1 MKINLICV
9 GKIKEPY
16 LRDAVNEYIK
26 RLKPWCML
34 NVIEINEGNFNK
46 SDIEIKEIE
55 GKQIKTKIKGYV
67 IATAIDGVQK
77 NSLEFAKE
85 IEKLQISGKNEISII
100 IGGSTGLSE
109 EILEDADEKISFSK
123 MTFPHQL
130 FRVMMLEQ
138 VYRAL
143 SILNNSAYHK

>member
-26 RLKPWCML
+26 RLKPWCIL
-34 NVIEINEGNFNK
+34 NIIEINEGNFNK

-138 VYRAL
+138 IYRAL

>member
-55 GKQIKTKIKGYV
+55 GKQIKTKIKGYI

-77 NSLEFAKE
+77 TSLEFAKE

-109 EILEDADEKISFSK
+109 EILEDADDKISFSK

-138 VYRAL
+138 IYRAL

>member
-26 RLKPWCML
+26 RLKPWCIL

-109 EILEDADEKISFSK
+109 EILEDSDEKISFSK

-138 VYRAL
+138 IYRAL

>member
-138 VYRAL
+138 IYRAL

>member
-26 RLKPWCML
+26 RLKPWCIL

-77 NSLEFAKE
+77 NSLEFARE

-138 VYRAL
+138 IYRAL

>member
-26 RLKPWCML
+26 RLQPWCIL
-34 NVIEINEGNFNK
+34 NIIEINEGNLNK
-46 SDIEIKEIE
+46 SAIEIKENE

-77 NSLEFAKE
+77 NSLEFARE

-138 VYRAL
+138 IYRAL

>member
-55 GKQIKTKIKGYV
+55 GKQIKTKIKGHV

-77 NSLEFAKE
+77 TSLEFAKE
-85 IEKLQISGKNEISII
+85 IKKLQISGKNEISII

-109 EILEDADEKISFSK
+109 EILENADEKISFSK

-138 VYRAL
+138 IYRAL

>member
-26 RLKPWCML
+26 RLKPWCIL
-34 NVIEINEGNFNK
+34 NIIEINEGNFNK

-77 NSLEFAKE
+77 NSLEFARE

-138 VYRAL
+138 IYRAL

>member
-67 IATAIDGVQK
+67 IVTAIDGVQK

-138 VYRAL
+138 IYRAL

>member
-9 GKIKEPY
+9 GKIKETY
-16 LRDAVNEYIK
+16 LKDAVNEYIK
-26 RLKPWCML
+26 RLKPWCIL

-77 NSLEFAKE
+77 NSFEFAKE

-130 FRVMMLEQ
+130 FRVIMLEQ
-138 VYRAL
+138 IYRAL

>member
-9 GKIKEPY
+9 GKIKEAY
-16 LRDAVNEYIK
+16 LRDAVDEYIK
-26 RLKPWCML
+26 RLKAWCIL
-34 NVIEINEGNFNK
+34 NVVEIDEGNFNK
-46 SDIEIKEIE
+46 SDVEIREIE
-55 GKQIKTKIKGYV
+55 GRQIKTKLRGYV
-67 IATAIDGVQK
+67 IATAIDGIQK
-77 NSLEFAKE
+77 SSIEFAKE
-85 IEKLQISGKNEISII
+85 IEKLQVSGKNEISII

-109 EILEDADEKISFSK
+109 EILRSANEKISFSK

-138 VYRAL
+138 IYRAL

>member
-1 MKINLICV
+1 MKVNLICV

-26 RLKPWCML
+26 RVKPWCML

-138 VYRAL
+138 IYRAL

>member
-26 RLKPWCML
+26 RLKSWCML

-138 VYRAL
+138 IYRAL

>member
-26 RLKPWCML
+26 RLKPWCIL
-34 NVIEINEGNFNK
+34 NIIEINEGNFNK

-55 GKQIKTKIKGYV
+55 GKQIKTKTKGYV

-77 NSLEFAKE
+77 NSLEFARE

-138 VYRAL
+138 IYRAL

>member
-1 MKINLICV
+1 MNI
-9 GKIKEPY
+9 
-16 LRDAVNEYIK
+16 LRD
-26 RLKPWCML
+26 L

-138 VYRAL
+138 IYRAL

>member
-26 RLKPWCML
+26 RLKPWCIL
-34 NVIEINEGNFNK
+34 NIIEINEGNFNK

-55 GKQIKTKIKGYV
+55 GKQVKTKIKGYV

-138 VYRAL
+138 IYRAL

>member
-55 GKQIKTKIKGYV
+55 GKQIKTKIKGYI

-138 VYRAL
+138 IYRAL

>member
-109 EILEDADEKISFSK
+109 EILEDPDEKISFSK

-138 VYRAL
+138 IYRAL

>member
-16 LRDAVNEYIK
+16 LRDAANEYIK

-67 IATAIDGVQK
+67 IASAIDGVQK

-138 VYRAL
+138 IYRAL